1 MKELKG
7 KAEKQ
12 AESGIDEEWVHQGKD
27 QSFHPSPVRDAI
39 VKFIRNI
46 EETLGE
52 SDPTEKAF
60 VELPADTK
68 ANYHADFKKEGG
80 CCTYEYFFTA

>member
-1 MKELKG
+1 MKELKA

-12 AESGIDEEWVHQGKD
+12 VQWIHQGKD
-27 QSFHPSPVRDAI
+27 QAFHPSPVRDAI
-39 VKFIRNI
+39 IKFIKNI

-68 ANYHADFKKEGG
+68 ANHHADFKKEGG
-80 CCTYEYFFTA
+80 CCA